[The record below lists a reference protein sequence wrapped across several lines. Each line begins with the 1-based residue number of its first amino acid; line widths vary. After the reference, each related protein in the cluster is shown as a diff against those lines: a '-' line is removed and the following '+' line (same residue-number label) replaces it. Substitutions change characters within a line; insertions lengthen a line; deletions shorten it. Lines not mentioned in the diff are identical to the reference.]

1 MEFKEYYKTL
11 GVGQSAS
18 ADEIKKAYRGL
29 ARKFHPDVSKEADA
43 STRMAEVNEA
53 YAVLSDPEKRAAFDK
68 LAQRRAAGQDFQP
81 PPGWDAGFD
90 FSGAGT
96 PVGDD
101 GDFSDFFNALF
112 GRAARARRGGAYN
125 GGARGQMRG
134 ADQHA
139 KVSINLADAYDG
151 ATRSLALR
159 EARLDESGNVV
170 NADRVLEVRIPKGV
184 KEGQS
189 IRLRS
194 QGSPGFNGGPPGDLY
209 LEVEFERDARY
220 RVDGRDVTQTVPVSP
235 WEAALGATVE
245 VATPSGRVEV
255 NVPAGSNNGR
265 KLRLKGRGIPG
276 GSGAEPGDLYLEL
289 ELVLPPASNDKARE
303 LYQTMAREFSSF
315 KPREQMG
322 AQR

>member
-11 GVGQSAS
+11 GVGQTAS
-18 ADEIKKAYRGL
+18 TDEIKKAYRKL
-29 ARKFHPDVSKEADA
+29 ARKYHPDVSKETGA
-43 STRMAEVNEA
+43 SARMAEVNEA

-90 FSGAGT
+90 FSDAGS

-112 GRAARARRGGAYN
+112 GRAARARQGGA
-125 GGARGQMRG
+125 ARAQMRG

-139 KVSINLADAYDG
+139 KISINLADAYHG

-170 NADRVLEVRIPKGV
+170 TAERVLDVRIPKGV

-189 IRLRS
+189 IRLRG
-194 QGSPGFNGGPPGDLY
+194 QGSPGFNGGPAGDLY
-209 LEVEFERDARY
+209 LEVEFEPDAHY
-220 RVDGRDVTQTVPVSP
+220 RIEGRDVTQTVPVAP
-235 WEAALGATVE
+235 WEAALGASIE
-245 VATPSGRVEV
+245 VPTPSGRVQV
-255 NVPAGSNNGR
+255 TVPAGSNNGR

-276 GSGAEPGDLYLEL
+276 NPPGDLYLEL
-289 ELVLPPASNDKARE
+289 ELALPSANSEKARE

-315 KPREQMG
+315 NPREQMG
-322 AQR
+322 GQR

>member
-11 GVGQSAS
+11 GVEKTAS
-18 ADEIKKAYRGL
+18 EAEIKKAYRTL
-29 ARKFHPDVSKEADA
+29 ARKYHPDVSKEADA
-43 STRMAEVNEA
+43 SARMAEVNEA

-90 FSGAGT
+90 FSDAGS
-96 PVGDD
+96 PVGDN
-101 GDFSDFFNALF
+101 GDFSEFFNTLF
-112 GRAARARRGGAYN
+112 GRAARARRGG
-125 GGARGQMRG
+125 GGQAQMRG
-134 ADQHA
+134 GDHHA
-139 KVSINLADAYDG
+139 KISIALADAYHG
-151 ATRSLALR
+151 TTRPLALR

-170 NADRVLEVRIPKGV
+170 TAERVLDVRIPKGV

-189 IRLRS
+189 IRLRG
-194 QGSPGFNGGPPGDLY
+194 QGSPGLNGGPAGDLY
-209 LEVEFERDARY
+209 LEVEFEPDPRY
-220 RVDGRDVTQTVPVSP
+220 RVEGRDVTQKELVAP
-235 WEAALGATVE
+235 WEAALGARIE
-245 VATPSGRVEV
+245 VPTPSGRVEV

-276 GSGAEPGDLYLEL
+276 NPPGDLYLEL
-289 ELVLPPASNDKARE
+289 ELALPPANTEKARE